1 MDCRICRDLKRA
13 YEAALSE
20 YVEARSSAI
29 YGVSTKL
36 ASFKNVEMARAKS
49 ELEEHW
55 LVCVSLVRVIAPL
68 PQRDESTSL
77 RQLAA

>member
-13 YEAALSE
+13 FEAAISE
-20 YVEARSSAI
+20 YVEARSSVI

-36 ASFKNVEMARAKS
+36 AAFKNVEMERAKS
-49 ELEEHW
+49 ELEEHR
-55 LVCVSLVRVIAPL
+55 LLCVSFVRVIAPF
-68 PQRDESTSL
+68 PERDESTSL